1 MTYVGIALSAFKAS
15 KWAEAIA
22 AVRKTD
28 LSNAEVLAWMGY
40 CYRFGYGVT
49 RDYVQAFTWFKK
61 SAEGGY
67 SWSMGE
73 LGHCY
78 YFGRSVAKNY
88 SSALTWYRKGAEAGC
103 KMSTDLRRSLGKTW
117 KMRIG

>member
-1 MTYVGIALSAFKAS
+1 
-15 KWAEAIA
+15 
-22 AVRKTD
+22 
-28 LSNAEVLAWMGY
+28 MGY

-73 LGHCY
+73 LGHYY